1 MLRLRKKNSARKKHH
16 VDAAFHSTG
25 FVVVSLIA
33 IFVLAMGLIQAIFD
47 SGPRYKLTT
56 GNLRPNDSKE
66 FLDTLEALTDSKTQH
81 QTHVEV
87 LTNSDQYYAAELD
100 AIRHAEHS
108 INFEAYIFQ
117 KGDVASEF
125 LAALTERAQAGV
137 QVNMVLDAVGSVGTF
152 KSELKKLRDAHG
164 KFAWYH
170 PLWWN
175 TWISFNNRTHREIIV
190 VDGKTAFIG
199 GSGFADHWLKQTG
212 SDPRW
217 RDTMVKVQGDAV
229 DRIQSVFAENWLES
243 TGEVIAGEMYFPFV
257 DAKEDTRALVVASS
271 PGAGGS
277 TRARILFQFLIDSAR
292 HSIHITTPYFLP
304 DKSATEA
311 LQRAAR
317 RGVDVR
323 ILVPGKHSDH
333 FLSRR
338 SSRRRYGPLL
348 RAGAHIW
355 EYTPSMIHAKIMTI
369 DGLWSV
375 VGSTN
380 FDSRSFRLNDEVNL
394 AVADERLYDRLEQDF
409 ARDLSQSREVT
420 LQQWQNRSILDR
432 VNEYLGWVLE
442 RQE

>member
-1 MLRLRKKNSARKKHH
+1 

-25 FVVVSLIA
+25 FMVVSLIA

-47 SGPRYKLTT
+47 TGPRYKLSTA
-56 GNLRPNDSKE
+56 NLPPNDTPE
-66 FLDTLEALTDSKTQH
+66 FLDTLEALTDAKIQH
-81 QTHVEV
+81 QTHIEV
-87 LTNSDQYYAAELD
+87 LTNGQQYYEAELD
-100 AIRHAEHS
+100 AIRHAEES

-117 KGDVASEF
+117 RGEIASRF
-125 LAALTERAQAGV
+125 LQALTERARAGV
-137 QVNMVLDAVGSVGTF
+137 KVNMVCDAVGSVGTF
-152 KSELKKLRDAHG
+152 KSELKELRDAGG

-175 TWISFNNRTHREIIV
+175 TWTAFNNRTHREIIV
-190 VDGKTAFIG
+190 VDGKTAFVG
-199 GSGFADHWLKQTG
+199 GSGFADHWIKTTG
-212 SDPRW
+212 HNDPQW

-229 DRIQSVFAENWLES
+229 TRIQAIFAENWLES
-243 TGEVIAGEMYFPFV
+243 TGDVITGSAYFKFTN
-257 DAKEDTRALVVASS
+257 ANENTRAIVVASS

-277 TRARILFQFLIDSAR
+277 THSRVLFQMLIASAR
-292 HSIHITTPYFLP
+292 KSVDITTPYFLP
-304 DKSATEA
+304 ERSLVQAI
-311 LQRAAR
+311 QAACR
-317 RGVDVR
+317 RGVQVR
-323 ILVPGKHSDH
+323 LLVPGDHSDH

-348 RAGAHIW
+348 EAGAHIF
-355 EYTPSMIHAKIMTI
+355 EYQPSMIHAKILAI

-394 AVADERLYDRLEQDF
+394 AVADERLYNRLEEDF
-409 ARDLSQSREVT
+409 RRDLAQSREIT
-420 LQQWQNRSILDR
+420 LDHWKHRSIFER